1 MEIWNELIGEKMSE
15 IDHSKFDLQASF
27 SFSFY
32 FFIIKTNHF
41 SFSFSFFSK
50 EFSQILNCFQ
60 SKIIWKEKAWKE
72 RKSQKHAFSNTFQVS
87 QSKNCSK
94 NMNQKNGWG
103 LRNVLK
109 KIVALIHWQKK
120 IFYQNSKKWDYFS
133 IFFSHLYFSFLQQL
147 LWLLHLFWR
156 AK

>member
-60 SKIIWKEKAWKE
+60 SKII
-72 RKSQKHAFSNTFQVS
+72 
-87 QSKNCSK
+87 
-94 NMNQKNGWG
+94 
-103 LRNVLK
+103 
-109 KIVALIHWQKK
+109 
-120 IFYQNSKKWDYFS
+120 
-133 IFFSHLYFSFLQQL
+133 
-147 LWLLHLFWR
+147 
-156 AK
+156 